1 LKAQS
6 PHLKVLLAVGGWDHG
21 SGPFSDMV
29 ADNDLRQK
37 FVSGIL
43 EVTPIRRIRFRVKLL
58 KCLLLELKRFGQ
70 RVTHLALVHSKR

>member
-37 FVSGIL
+37 FVSTSVAFLKSRRFDGLDL
-43 EVTPIRRIRFRVKLL
+43 E
-58 KCLLLELKRFGQ
+58 
-70 RVTHLALVHSKR
+70 